1 MIVALEEMGL
11 DYELHTVNVAT
22 NEQSKPEFLAI
33 NLNGK
38 IPAIVDPE
46 GPGCSILFAKEIL
59 SVVITVLEM
68 SYRQLIC
75 MQH

>member
-33 NLNGK
+33 NLM
-38 IPAIVDPE
+38 ARFLQLL
-46 GPGCSILFAKEIL
+46 ILRVQ
-59 SVVITVLEM
+59 VVP
-68 SYRQLIC
+68 SYLL
-75 MQH
+75 MKS